1 MSWDLEKVNK
11 ALEMIKQKAAMD
23 AEFRTL
29 CFENPEEAVKQAT
42 GMEVPEGFK
51 LRMVDNAGAH
61 LTVVLPDL
69 QAGDGELD
77 ESELAQ
83 VSGGTS
89 FSAFILEGTGG
100 KRK

>member
-1 MSWDLEKVNK
+1 MNWSMEKVEE
-11 ALEMIKQKAAMD
+11 ALETIKQKAATD
-23 AEFRTL
+23 SEFRTL
-29 CFENPEEAVKQAT
+29 CLNNPEEAVKQAT

-61 LTVVLPDL
+61 LTVVLPDVRS
-69 QAGDGELD
+69 GEGELD

-89 FSAFILEGTGG
+89 FSAFILEGTG